1 MFYEFLKEEDIEKVL
16 QDLNINNLE
25 NINIDIN
32 AINIVD
38 ENNLNYSSIIYFED
52 KEEMKLNLVNA
63 FINIKDPE
71 DKCIYSDINA
81 LEKLKEIKLKKN
93 IKTILNIDINGFKL
107 EKKNS
112 RGQKNESSKQK
123 NITENLNKKEEE
135 EVKDKKDKFIL
146 FIFFSIIFIILF
158 SFFFFIFIFIFLLL
172 YIFIK
177 KEENK
182 KNIEKLLMID
192 IKSSN
197 NEFYNKNIYKE
208 KFLNKLLIII
218 DISGNGVKKIIDN
231 LFIKNKNFISI
242 FNLNISTNEISKVN
256 EIYNSIINMQNNN
269 KLINKENDF
278 NDNINQI
285 KSKKRE
291 IFIKQKTRE
300 NNLDNNEKIKYLIE
314 DMCILGK
321 LIKNEIKIE
330 QKNNP
335 DKYITIQEATKD
347 NKNIDELFCLG
358 LLAKNLE
365 NFGITIAIEKKSDK
379 DEESIYEQNTILQFI
394 LNGLMEK
401 KKYEFHFDFGEERNN
416 ELLNNEIEREK
427 FHKKLKEKF
436 HIEYNIPEEN
446 IIIMNPQKGSY
457 QVNVIFLTEEFN
469 DNINIEKLKE
479 KCQNDKEFKE
489 ISYLKKIHK
498 SLIMEGCKLSQNM
511 LDSRGNKVNWRSNGQ
526 KRGGFNYYPPT
537 NGWKGFGIK
546 VFDKYDNGNNDW
558 INCNGNENEW
568 AVAYHGTGV
577 KMGSNFT
584 LEKATNSI
592 LSGGFKPGW
601 GQAYA
606 NDDDAHHPGKKVGI
620 GVYCSPN
627 PYVMESYAR
636 CAQTSTN
643 INGINFMMGFMMR
656 VKPDRIRYSNN
667 EKDYWVLNGT
677 TDEMRPYRIMV
688 KAQGVEENDG
698 YLTYID
704 AMNRRNN
711 VGMIF
716 SYNIKG
722 SDSGTVWGDHIYTDD
737 SNICKSAVL
746 EGLCNLGEEK
756 IVRIKILG
764 AKSSYSCVSR
774 NGISSQNWGYWEGSY
789 IFV

>member
-1 MFYEFLKEEDIEKVL
+1 
-16 QDLNINNLE
+16 
-25 NINIDIN
+25 
-32 AINIVD
+32 
-38 ENNLNYSSIIYFED
+38 
-52 KEEMKLNLVNA
+52 
-63 FINIKDPE
+63 
-71 DKCIYSDINA
+71 
-81 LEKLKEIKLKKN
+81 
-93 IKTILNIDINGFKL
+93 
-107 EKKNS
+107 
-112 RGQKNESSKQK
+112 
-123 NITENLNKKEEE
+123 
-135 EVKDKKDKFIL
+135 
-146 FIFFSIIFIILF
+146 
-158 SFFFFIFIFIFLLL
+158 
-172 YIFIK
+172 
-177 KEENK
+177 
-182 KNIEKLLMID
+182 
-192 IKSSN
+192 
-197 NEFYNKNIYKE
+197 
-208 KFLNKLLIII
+208 
-218 DISGNGVKKIIDN
+218 
-231 LFIKNKNFISI
+231 
-242 FNLNISTNEISKVN
+242 
-256 EIYNSIINMQNNN
+256 
-269 KLINKENDF
+269 
-278 NDNINQI
+278 
-285 KSKKRE
+285 
-291 IFIKQKTRE
+291 
-300 NNLDNNEKIKYLIE
+300 
-314 DMCILGK
+314 
-321 LIKNEIKIE
+321 
-330 QKNNP
+330 
-335 DKYITIQEATKD
+335 
-347 NKNIDELFCLG
+347 
-358 LLAKNLE
+358 
-365 NFGITIAIEKKSDK
+365 
-379 DEESIYEQNTILQFI
+379 
-394 LNGLMEK
+394 
-401 KKYEFHFDFGEERNN
+401 
-416 ELLNNEIEREK
+416 
-427 FHKKLKEKF
+427 
-436 HIEYNIPEEN
+436 
-446 IIIMNPQKGSY
+446 
-457 QVNVIFLTEEFN
+457 
-469 DNINIEKLKE
+469 
-479 KCQNDKEFKE
+479 
-489 ISYLKKIHK
+489 
-498 SLIMEGCKLSQNM
+498 M